1 MGKSKWFCPTAKP
14 PPDHILKKY
23 FKFFLRL
30 TAMVKNTNKGG
41 DGNVWRVLS
50 KPWHTGIVLFPPLLV
65 FFTIA
70 VNLRIKDVIN
80 DNVTGFL
87 ILLWLDKQPFY
98 NRQNK
103 YSTPIVDRHAIGN
116 NSP

>member
-41 DGNVWRVLS
+41 AQRPKKWR
-50 KPWHTGIVLFPPLLV
+50 TRAPL
-65 FFTIA
+65 
-70 VNLRIKDVIN
+70 
-80 DNVTGFL
+80 
-87 ILLWLDKQPFY
+87 
-98 NRQNK
+98 
-103 YSTPIVDRHAIGN
+103 IGN
-116 NSP
+116 KLCI